1 MSDLKP
7 EICHSEQACV
17 EQGRSIEEQKK
28 VTILV
33 TGANGQLGLTIQKY
47 KKEYEN
53 AVFIFCTSEELNITN
68 EASIAEVFKK
78 HQPDYCINCAA
89 YTNVEKAEEE
99 PGKAF
104 LVNAEGVKKIAVA
117 CKEYQTTLIHISTDY
132 VFDGE
137 KGTPYTVTDKPNPI
151 NEYGKSKLKGEQCIQ
166 ELLTAYFI
174 IRTSWLYSKEFGK
187 NFYKTIVEKAKEG
200 QEIRVVD
207 NQIGCPTDTENLVK
221 YILML
226 IENSKKQIG
235 FQQSIN
241 TPPLEGTGED
251 INTLYGIKHYC
262 DTEILSW
269 FDFAKKIVK
278 QNEIEEVEVVC
289 DNSYI
294 TKAKRPKYSVLL

>member
-1 MSDLKP
+1 MMSDLKP
-7 EICHSEQACV
+7 EICHP

-47 KKEYEN
+47 KNEYKN

-68 EASIAEVFKK
+68 EASIAEVFKE

-89 YTNVEKAEEE
+89 YTNVEKAEEQPE
-99 PGKAF
+99 KAF
-104 LVNAEGVKKIAVA
+104 LVNAEGVKEIAVV

-151 NEYGKSKLKGEQCIQ
+151 NEYGKSKLKGEQYIQ

-207 NQIGCPTDTENLVK
+207 NQIGCPTDTVNLHSFIKELV
-221 YILML
+221 
-226 IENSKKQIG
+226 
-235 FQQSIN
+235 
-241 TPPLEGTGED
+241 EGK
-251 INTLYGIKHYC
+251 NTLYGIKYYC

-294 TKAKRPKYSVLL
+294 TKAKRTKYSVLG

>member
-1 MSDLKP
+1 MMSDLKP
-7 EICHSEQACV
+7 EICHP

-47 KKEYEN
+47 KNEYKN

-78 HQPDYCINCAA
+78 HLPDYCINCAA

-99 PGKAF
+99 PEKAF
-104 LVNAEGVKKIAVA
+104 LVNAEGVKKLAVV

-151 NEYGKSKLKGEQCIQ
+151 NEYGKSKLKGEQYIQ

-207 NQIGCPTDTENLVK
+207 NQIGCPTDTVNLHYFIKELVERK
-221 YILML
+221 
-226 IENSKKQIG
+226 
-235 FQQSIN
+235 
-241 TPPLEGTGED
+241 
-251 INTLYGIKHYC
+251 NTLYGIKHYC

-294 TKAKRPKYSVLL
+294 TKAKRPKCSVLL